1 MPVPP
6 VLAIIGPTASGKS
19 ELAVQVALRAGDA
32 EIVSGDSMQVYRGMD
47 IGTAKLPVEQRA
59 GVPHH
64 LLDML
69 DPSEP
74 ATVAEFQRMA
84 RAAIDDCHARG
95 VLPIL
100 VGGSALYVR
109 AVLDRFDFPGTDP
122 AVRAQLERALQT
134 HGAGPLHDRLRD
146 LDPAA
151 AEAILPSN
159 GRRIVRALEV
169 VTITGRPFAASLP
182 ERDYFYPGAVQV
194 GLAVERADLDRR
206 IAERVHRMWEGGLV
220 EEVRRLAV
228 AGLREGPTASRA
240 LGYAQVLASLSGEIS
255 EQAAL
260 DETIRA
266 TRRFARRQDQWFRK
280 DPRIRW
286 LSYNRSDLPQSVIE
300 ALHSA
305 VYG

>member
-220 EEVRRLAV
+220 EEVRRLAD